1 MASRTRTVVA
11 AFSFTGSAIGVAAY
25 LLWRRSAAHNLLP
38 AEAVNAAGGND
49 GNEEPDPCAICLE
62 PPTEAVRT
70 QCNHRFCLGCF
81 RSWAHRQSPP
91 TSHVRCPLCTTAVLR
106 LVPEFT
112 PANASADTLRRL
124 RWLLSY
130 NLEALL
136 TVRLAW
142 ITRAFGYVRSAAAA
156 TAVTLY
162 VFTGHAW
169 ETVQLE
175 MRRSFAP
182 VPTATDCKLRA
193 SSRWL
198 VSAHLLSVVQ
208 RFIAPPDVRHEQMVE
223 LLETLRP
230 IALFSVAFTR
240 DSRHARILLA
250 EAATPDGATL
260 TGQPVLPR
268 PPPAP
273 APAPSPVVAAA
284 GAVAT
289 AAAQLAP
296 GAPGVPT
303 VAAAAAV
310 DTTAAATGP
319 ASFIFASAM
328 QLRHATALCRA
339 AHLVGAVL
347 RLARAT
353 LLWAHTQRPDA
364 VHAHPLVMRALDA
377 AIALSELVAVGMHI
391 RVELAGLH
399 GLLTLFSWAES
410 CGTRVFTEVRPHES
424 GLWLRRY
431 CEVREEVLSIGR
443 RGDETRHVHRRGV
456 RWEEALRELYVPL
469 RALLAFYGDKGL
481 RQRDFP
487 RWAVEDIRRGC
498 CALSAENVYEAAAA
512 AAAAKAAAAAS
523 NAPS

>member
-1 MASRTRTVVA
+1 M
-11 AFSFTGSAIGVAAY
+11 GDG
-25 LLWRRSAAHNLLP
+25 
-38 AEAVNAAGGND
+38 AAGD
-49 GNEEPDPCAICLE
+49 A
-62 PPTEAVRT
+62 
-70 QCNHRFCLGCF
+70 
-81 RSWAHRQSPP
+81 
-91 TSHVRCPLCTTAVLR
+91 
-106 LVPEFT
+106 
-112 PANASADTLRRL
+112 
-124 RWLLSY
+124 
-130 NLEALL
+130 
-136 TVRLAW
+136 
-142 ITRAFGYVRSAAAA
+142 
-156 TAVTLY
+156 
-162 VFTGHAW
+162 
-169 ETVQLE
+169 
-175 MRRSFAP
+175 RSFAP
-182 VPTATDCKLRA
+182 VPMATDC
-193 SSRWL
+193 SSCL
-198 VSAHLLSVVQ
+198 ESLAGLLHLPVVQ

-250 EAATPDGATL
+250 EAATPDGAAL
-260 TGQPVLPR
+260 TGPPVLPR
-268 PPPAP
+268 PPPA
-273 APAPSPVVAAA
+273 AAPVVAAA

-296 GAPGVPT
+296 RAPAPP
-303 VAAAAAV
+303 ACQQLPPPLQ
-310 DTTAAATGP
+310 ATPPRRRRGLP
-319 ASFIFASAM
+319 SVLASAM
-328 QLRHATALCRA
+328 QAGDDATAPCRA
-339 AHLVGAVL
+339 SHLVGAVL

-364 VHAHPLVMRALDA
+364 VHVHPLVMCARRRP
-377 AIALSELVAVGMHI
+377 IALSELVAVGMHI

-456 RWEEALRELYVPL
+456 GGGRR
-469 RALLAFYGDKGL
+469 RSGSSTCGCALLVLHGDKGL

-498 CALSAENVYEAAAA
+498 CALSAENGNGVAAAA
-512 AAAAKAAAAAS
+512 AATKAVAAAS